1 MKRFLRYLITISVLL
16 FFPFIDEEAEL
27 DAQQW
32 GTIQGEVTNFETG
45 EPLSGANVMI
55 KGTKFATST
64 DENGTF
70 LIRFIPTGTYAVEV
84 SLIGY
89 IKVQQTDVE
98 VKQGE
103 AISLSFQLRPT
114 EVLLKEKIEVVGKR
128 PLMDINVPATR
139 REISKEDI
147 EKVMVH
153 RLAEILS
160 MQAGI
165 VEQDQKLHIRGARAY
180 ENLYLIEGISMEDP
194 FSTRGLGMNLSP
206 SAIEEL
212 SVITGGIEA
221 EYGQV
226 TSGVIDVKIREG
238 EDKFHGYL
246 TYKRDHFGWSA
257 PYSFNTDIL
266 DLSLSGPLCKNLYF
280 FLNTQSYLS
289 DTHLPSCDKLY
300 SSTFRGAS
308 FAPRQDNRFSLVGK
322 VNLKPDP
329 LRNLS
334 FSFGKSVEIDQDKSV
349 LRTRIRPPTYSYGY
363 ALEYKNILDDYNT
376 FTHESNFQV
385 LSWEQKVS
393 LNTSY
398 QLRISRFFSNLHS
411 DVNGK
416 HWSEYTMPDDYLPL
430 DISISPDSN
439 YYIVT
444 AGDGFYD
451 WGDGDTWYDH
461 FIESFSF
468 RGDFS
473 HVFSRYYRIKTG
485 LYHQYQTIQLLDI
498 YKPWL
503 GKTALGLNYDLYR
516 AFPTDGAFFWQNNL
530 NFGDAWL
537 NLGFR
542 YEYWFPGKYV
552 EGAVDDTNLTS
563 EEVRKEFY
571 EDSFDFFGSRAKGI
585 LSPRVG
591 FSTSVS
597 ENVRFFFDYSQL
609 SKKPNPQYVYAKL
622 FTGTE
627 STYQLF
633 GNPNLNPE
641 RVITYEVGV
650 KFLITPR
657 DALRVV
663 GYYRSIYDAITA
675 VGVVPEEKG
684 ENPYLMYFNLD
695 FGLCRGIELQ
705 YLKEVG
711 KKLSLGVEVSFS
723 RASGERSLPSDVLKG
738 IPGRAYQTLYQEYH
752 LDWDKPWR
760 LSFNFNY
767 NEDEKK
773 KILGIGL
780 PPDWEL
786 NLRGWAQA
794 GKRYTPFEAVVE
806 GTDTTFV
813 QSGEFNEK
821 LGKYLSSVD
830 LNLQKHFHFGSF
842 DYTVFCE
849 ITNLFDT
856 KNPTVIN
863 PLTGDAYQEGDIIPY
878 AADNLLLPEFGSQL
892 PFWKD
897 PARYSPPRNIR
908 LGMSLRW

>member
-1 MKRFLRYLITISVLL
+1 MKTFLRYLVILSFLL
-16 FFPFIDEEAEL
+16 FFPFITEKTQL
-27 DAQQW
+27 HAQEW
-32 GTIQGEVTNFETG
+32 GTIKGEVINFETG
-45 EPLSGANVMI
+45 DPLSGANIRI
-55 KGTKFATST
+55 KGTKFATAT
-64 DENGTF
+64 DEEGNF
-70 LIRFIPTGTYAVEV
+70 LIRFIPTGVYAVEA

-89 IKVQQTDVE
+89 IKVEQKDVE
-98 VKQGE
+98 VRKGE
-103 AISLSFQLRPT
+103 TVSLSFQLRPT
-114 EVLLKEKIEVVGKR
+114 EVLLKESIEVVGKR

-139 REISKEDI
+139 SEIGKEDI

-153 RLAEILS
+153 RLSEILS

-165 VEQDQKLHIRGARAY
+165 VEQDQNLHIRGARAY
-180 ENLYLIEGISMEDP
+180 ENLYLIEGITMEDP
-194 FSTRGLGMNLSP
+194 FSTRGLGIDFSP
-206 SAIEEL
+206 SAVEEL

-238 EDKFHGYL
+238 EDKFGGYL

-266 DLSLSGPLCKNLYF
+266 DLSLSGPLIKGLYF
-280 FLNTQSYLS
+280 FLNGQTYVS
-289 DTHLPSCDKLY
+289 DTHLPSGDKLY
-300 SSTFRGAS
+300 SSTFSGDS

-322 VNLKPDP
+322 VSLKPDP

-334 FSFGKSVEIDQDKSV
+334 FSFGKSVEIDQDKSA
-349 LRTRIRPPTYSYGY
+349 LRTRIRPATYSYGY
-363 ALEYKNILDDYNT
+363 PYEYKNILDDYNT

-385 LSWEQKVS
+385 LSWEQKIS
-393 LNTSY
+393 PNTSY
-398 QLRISRFFSNLHS
+398 QLRTSRFFTNLHS

-416 HWSEYTMPDDYLPL
+416 HWSEYIMPEDYLPL
-430 DISISPDSN
+430 EINLSPDSN
-439 YYIVT
+439 YYVVT

-485 LYHQYQTIQLLDI
+485 VYHQYQTVQLLDI

-516 AFPTDGAFFWQNNL
+516 VFATDGALFWQNNL

-542 YEYWFPGKYV
+542 YEYWLPGKYV
-552 EGAVDDTNLTS
+552 QRAVDDTNLTS
-563 EEVRKEFY
+563 EDVRKEFY
-571 EDSFDFFGSRAKGI
+571 GDSFDLFGARAKG
-585 LSPRVG
+585 LFSPRVG
-591 FSTSVS
+591 FSSSVS
-597 ENVRFFFDYSQL
+597 ENLRFFFDYSQL
-609 SKKPNPQYVYAKL
+609 SKKPNPQYIYAKL
-622 FTGTE
+622 FTSTE

-641 RVITYEVGV
+641 RVITYEVGL

-657 DALRVV
+657 DALRIV

-675 VGVVPEEKG
+675 VGVIPEEKG
-684 ENPYLMYFNLD
+684 KNPYLMYFNLD
-695 FGLCRGIELQ
+695 FGLCRGIEFQ
-705 YLKEVG
+705 YLKEIG
-711 KKLSLGVEVSFS
+711 KKLSLGAALSLS
-723 RASGERSLPSDVLKG
+723 KASGERSLPSDVLKG

-752 LDWDKPWR
+752 LDWDKPWQF
-760 LSFNFNY
+760 SFNFNY
-767 NEDEKK
+767 NEYEKK
-773 KILGIGL
+773 RVLGITL
-780 PPDWEL
+780 PSDWEF

-794 GKRYTPFEAVVE
+794 GKRYTPFKAVIE

-821 LGKYLSSVD
+821 IGKYLSSVD
-830 LNLQKHFHFGSF
+830 LNLQKHFRFRLLQ
-842 DYTVFCE
+842 YTIFCE
-849 ITNLFDT
+849 VTNLFNR

-863 PLTGDAYQEGDIIPY
+863 PLTGDAYQEGDVIPY
-878 AADNLLLPEFGSQL
+878 GVDNLFLPEFGSKL
-892 PFWKD
+892 PFWDD
-897 PARYSPPRNIR
+897 PARYSPPRNIK
-908 LGMSLRW
+908 LGISLRW